1 MQQLKQNDF
10 SMSFIHSLTH
20 TYQFSLCQTLIR
32 CWYSGEWASRMAL
45 VVKNLLAK
53 ANAVDIRDVGLI
65 SRWGRSPGEGYGNPL
80 QYSCLENSMDGGA
93 WWTTVHG
100 VAKSWT
106 GLEQLSMHTKWWIG
120 YAVSLYHLADNLVER
135 SNQTSNHGLW

>member
-32 CWYSGEWASRMAL
+32 CWYSGEWASQMAL

-65 SRWGRSPGEGYGNPL
+65 SGWGRSPGEGYGNPL
-80 QYSCLENSMDGGA
+80 QYSCLETHVDRGPLKA
-93 WWTTVHG
+93 IVHRLT
-100 VAKSWT
+100 KSWT
-106 GLEQLSMHTKWWIG
+106 QLKQIRIHTHI
-120 YAVSLYHLADNLVER
+120 HLQR
-135 SNQTSNHGLW
+135 HH